1 MALLR
6 GTELKQL
13 KVPSHQIQM
22 GMYVSALDRP
32 WSESP
37 FLMQGFCVTSPKV
50 LAKLQEIC
58 QYVMVES
65 SKSLGDSAEQKLDS
79 TPIKANFAG
88 KSSEPVRASSQPLP
102 INHEKYERRP
112 VMTNADVAQAR
123 ESYQNVQRSIG
134 EVFKGISSTSAV
146 DSSSVNKASS
156 TLVSSAVR
164 FPSAL
169 SWLALM
175 QKRSDK
181 VYSHALRASTWALLC
196 GRHIGVDEADLKYLT
211 LAILLK
217 DIGSLKS
224 SKPLPDVNTEGMTKE
239 QAAIARTVA
248 LVKQS
253 TKSEKVISII
263 ETYREKFN
271 GTGKPNGLVGEE
283 IPLLAR
289 IASIAITYDLL
300 LYPLRPDR
308 AALSPSETAR
318 YIYSQRGR
326 AFQDELAVQ
335 FIESLGTYP
344 LGTLLQ
350 LDSGEIGVIVDQDD
364 KARLKPT
371 VMVVAD
377 EFGKPINDWRIVNLA
392 AVKKGEDG
400 QTEKPAITKI
410 MRDLS
415 ADNLDLDMRKKY
427 KTPTSVCASKN
438 PKKVAAA
445 ACCPNFYDVSSTS
458 GLFSS
463 DSDGGND

>member
-6 GTELKQL
+6 GSELKQV
-13 KVPSHQIQM
+13 KIPSGQLAM

-37 FLMQGFCVTSPKV
+37 FLMQGFCITSPKV
-50 LAKLQEIC
+50 LAKLQELC
-58 QYVMVES
+58 EYVMVDS
-65 SKSLGDSAEQKLDS
+65 AKSLGDSMPEKLDT
-79 TPIKANFAG
+79 TPVKNIFDK
-88 KSSEPVRASSQPLP
+88 KTSDEPVRKSSKPLP
-102 INHEKYERRP
+102 INRDKYERRP
-112 VMTNADVAQAR
+112 VMSQADVVEAR
-123 ESYQNVQRSIG
+123 ESYRNVQESVTKI
-134 EVFKGISSTSAV
+134 FTGISASASV
-146 DSSSVNKASS
+146 DSQSVNKASS
-156 TLVSSAVR
+156 TLVNSAVR
-164 FPSAL
+164 YPSAL

-181 VYSHALRASTWALLC
+181 IYNHALRASTWALLC
-196 GRHIGVDEADLKYLT
+196 GRHIGVEEADLKYLT

-224 SKPLPDVNTEGMTKE
+224 SKGKMPAVNTEGMTRE

-248 LVKQS
+248 MVKQS

-271 GTGKPNGLVGEE
+271 GTGKPNGLAGED

-300 LYPLRPDR
+300 LYPLNPER
-308 AALSPSETAR
+308 AAMSPSEAAR
-318 YIYSQRGR
+318 YIYAQRGR

-350 LDSGEIGVIVDQDD
+350 LDSGEIGVVVDHDE

-371 VMVVAD
+371 IMVVAD
-377 EFGKPINDWRIVNLA
+377 EFGKPIDDWRIINLA
-392 AVKKGEDG
+392 DIKADPATG
-400 QTEKPAITKI
+400 EKPSISKI

-415 ADNLDLDMRKKY
+415 ADNLDLDMQRIQDRYQELRNGSGKK
-427 KTPTSVCASKN
+427 KAGGLLSK
-438 PKKVAAA
+438 
-445 ACCPNFYDVSSTS
+445 
-458 GLFSS
+458 LLRR
-463 DSDGGND
+463 